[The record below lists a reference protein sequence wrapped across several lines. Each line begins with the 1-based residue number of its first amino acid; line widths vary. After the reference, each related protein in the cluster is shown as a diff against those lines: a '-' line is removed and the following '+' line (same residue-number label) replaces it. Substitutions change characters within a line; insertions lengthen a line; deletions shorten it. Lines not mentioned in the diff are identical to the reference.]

1 MQKLTSHSRSSLF
14 LMEMI
19 LSILI
24 LALTC
29 TACVRIFAAAK
40 TQRQEAR
47 ELNHIQ
53 ELATCAGE
61 ALEGWDGELSSF
73 LQIFETAANV
83 SDSEI
88 SDSEI
93 SDSDGTISS
102 DSGSS
107 ISSATDASVGKTK
120 NASKNSRISS
130 PVGSYLLNYYYD
142 REWNSCD
149 KTSAEYNMSIQLIV
163 ADYTKTADLNFYN
176 SANKNLYHLSISFP
190 LIARKDNQS

>member
-73 LQIFETAANV
+73 SQIFETAANV
-83 SDSEI
+83 SDSEA
-88 SDSEI
+88 

-102 DSGSS
+102 YSGSS
-107 ISSATDASVGKTK
+107 ISSATDTSVGKTKNASK

-130 PVGSYLLNYYYD
+130 PVESYLLNYYYD

-176 SANKNLYHLSISFP
+176 STNKKLYHLSISFP
-190 LIARKDNQS
+190 LIARKDNPS

>member
-83 SDSEI
+83 SDSEA
-88 SDSEI
+88 

-102 DSGSS
+102 DSDSS

-190 LIARKDNQS
+190 LIARKDNPS

>member
-40 TQRQEAR
+40 TQRQKAR

-73 LQIFETAANV
+73 SQIFETAANV

-88 SDSEI
+88 SDS
-93 SDSDGTISS
+93 DGTISFDS
-102 DSGSS
+102 DSS

-130 PVGSYLLNYYYD
+130 PVESYLLNYYYD

-176 SANKNLYHLSISFP
+176 SVNKDLYHLSISFP

>member
-40 TQRQEAR
+40 TQRQKAR

-61 ALEGWDGELSSF
+61 VLEGWDGELSSF
-73 LQIFETAANV
+73 SQIFETAANV
-83 SDSEI
+83 

-130 PVGSYLLNYYYD
+130 PVESYLLNYYYD

-176 SANKNLYHLSISFP
+176 SANENLYHLSISFP